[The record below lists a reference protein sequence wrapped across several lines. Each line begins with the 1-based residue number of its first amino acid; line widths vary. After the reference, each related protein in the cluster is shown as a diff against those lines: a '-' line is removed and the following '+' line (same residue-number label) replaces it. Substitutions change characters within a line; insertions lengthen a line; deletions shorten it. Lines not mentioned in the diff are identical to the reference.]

1 MNRKEG
7 IELRGRWG
15 VGDAGVRGGS
25 SSVAS
30 IRGQSQV
37 VQIWPSYAGVILSHF
52 DGEQVPNYTDQVRDL
67 RDHYCHCLRSAHS
80 KQSS

>member
-30 IRGQSQV
+30 IRGRSQV
-37 VQIWPSYAGVILSHF
+37 VQIWPDRHI
-52 DGEQVPNYTDQVRDL
+52 
-67 RDHYCHCLRSAHS
+67 
-80 KQSS
+80 QSNLPAIRTPESTG